1 MKKLL
6 SLVLALAMS
15 IGVCSMFTACGDNT
29 KPLIALIALHDT
41 NSTYDKNF
49 IEAFE
54 AACEENGLSKND
66 YLLYTN
72 VPEETDCKEKALDA
86 ADRGCEVVFS
96 DSFGHEPYMLEAAK
110 EATGTHFASATG
122 NKAHT
127 SNLSNFHNAFASI
140 YEGRYLAGVAAGLKL
155 QEMIDAKTVT
165 ADTDGNYKLGY
176 VGAYTYAEVI
186 SGYTSWFL
194 GVQSIVPNV
203 KMDVKFTGSWY
214 DETKEGDA
222 ARALING
229 GCVLLSQHAD
239 SMGAPNACEL
249 ALVPNV
255 SYNGSTASAC
265 PNTFIISSRINWQ
278 PYFNYLIKAAKD
290 LREGKEATIAAD
302 WMGTIDNNAVVLTEC
317 GQAAAK
323 GTQAKLDEVKAK
335 LLSGEIKVFDTSKFT
350 VTVDTE
356 NGKNVHATV
365 DENKH
370 LTSYIADVDFDADY
384 TYDTEVVENGEFKE
398 SSKRSAPY
406 FDVQIDGITLLNVK
420 F

>member
-15 IGVCSMFTACGDNT
+15 IGVCSMFTACGDET

-72 VPEETDCKEKALDA
+72 VPEETICKEKALDA

-127 SNLSNFHNAFASI
+127 SGLTNFHNAFASI

-155 QEMIDAKTVT
+155 KEMIDAKTVT

-194 GVQSIVPNV
+194 GVQSVVPNV

-214 DETKEGDA
+214 DEQKEADA

-239 SMGAPNACEL
+239 SMGAPSACEL
-249 ALVPNV
+249 ARVPNV

-278 PYFNYLIKAAKD
+278 PYFSYLIKAAKD
-290 LREGKEATIAAD
+290 LREGKTATIDTD

-317 GQAAAK
+317 GQAAAE

-335 LLSGEIKVFDTSKFT
+335 LLSGELKVFDTSKFT
-350 VTVDTE
+350 VTVNE
-356 NGKNVHATV
+356 SKNANATV
-365 DENKH
+365 DENGH
-370 LTSYIADVDFDADY
+370 LTSYRADVNFDADY
-384 TYDTEVVENGEFKE
+384 TPDTEVVANGEFQE
-398 SSKRSAPY
+398 SKFRSAPY
-406 FDVQIDGITLLNVK
+406 FDVQIDGITLLNSA

>member
-6 SLVLALAMS
+6 SLV
-15 IGVCSMFTACGDNT
+15 
-29 KPLIALIALHDT
+29 LHDT

-72 VPEETDCKEKALDA
+72 VPEKTDCKEKALDA

-110 EATGTHFASATG
+110 ETTGTHFASATG

-155 QEMIDAKTVT
+155 KEMIDAKTVT

-194 GVQSIVPNV
+194 GVQSVVPNV

-214 DETKEGDA
+214 DEQKEADA

-239 SMGAPNACEL
+239 SMGAPSACEL
-249 ALVPNV
+249 KGVPNV

-278 PYFNYLIKAAKD
+278 PYFSYLIKAAKD
-290 LREGKEATIAAD
+290 LREGKTATIDTD

-317 GQAAAK
+317 GQAAAE

-335 LLSGEIKVFDTSKFT
+335 LVNGEIKVFDTSKFT
-350 VTVDTE
+350 VTVKLGE
-356 NGKNVHATV
+356 EGKNVHATV
-365 DENKH
+365 DENGH
-370 LTSYIADVDFDADY
+370 LTSYMADVNFDAEY
-384 TYDTEVVENGEFKE
+384 TPDTEVVANGEFQE
-398 SSKRSAPY
+398 SKFRSAPY
-406 FDVQIDGITLLNVK
+406 FDVQIDGITRLNSA